1 MRRSPMANI
10 TIKSLHT
17 GEEMRGAKD
26 DLIRQVQQAEKK
38 AFAKREAMDFS
49 NELRKRNMDLVIIAD
64 DDGTYTPAVPRL
76 VAYMVLVHL
85 KAGNAVFLHK
95 ICVLEDYRRRGIAR
109 MILESQAERLKKQGS
124 SKIQLWVDEGN
135 LPARGL
141 YKVLGFE
148 EVSKINDYYNVGRT
162 GIQMHWGLD
171 RWKCDPAE

>member
-1 MRRSPMANI
+1 MANV

-17 GEEMRGAKD
+17 GEEVRGAKD

-38 AFAKREAMDFS
+38 SFAKREAMDFS
-49 NELRKRNMDLVIIAD
+49 TEVRKRNLDLVIIVD
-64 DDGTYTPAVPRL
+64 DAGAYTPAVPRL
-76 VAYMVLVHL
+76 VAYMVFVHL
-85 KAGNAVFLHK
+85 KAGNAVLLHK

-109 MILESQAERLKKQGS
+109 MVLEFQAERLKKQGS

-135 LPARGL
+135 VSARGL

-148 EVSKINDYYNVGRT
+148 EVSRVNDYYVGRT

-171 RWKCDPAE
+171 RWKCDSAE

>member
-1 MRRSPMANI
+1 MANI
-10 TIKSLHT
+10 TIKYLHT
-17 GEEMRGAKD
+17 GEEVRGPKD
-26 DLIRQVQQAEKK
+26 ELIRQVQQAEKK

-49 NELRKRNMDLVIIAD
+49 TEVRKRNMDLVIIAD
-64 DDGTYTPAVPRL
+64 GAGTSTPAVPRL
-76 VAYMVLVHL
+76 VAYMVFVHL

-109 MILESQAERLKKQGS
+109 MTLESQAERLKKQGS

-162 GIQMHWGLD
+162 GIQMQWSLD
-171 RWKCDPAE
+171 RWKCDSAKVL